1 MIHTFEDLCTVVY
14 VLVDELYQLHM
25 QPHDHRPGPRAAFTE
40 SELLTVALV
49 AELIGLDEETA
60 ILGYLRRNHA
70 RLFPL
75 LPERTRYNR
84 RRRALGEALNTLRR
98 QVLGWVLALLPP
110 DERPLALIDSLPV
123 PVVGFHHAR
132 GEHAWY
138 GCASYG
144 YNASKKQ
151 TIYGFKLHV
160 VTTGDGVIV
169 DFVLAPAHLT
179 DGTFTEQLLGNNY
192 HLLVVGDKGSVD
204 ASVQTTLAERQD
216 VLLLTPKRA
225 NQHVQLPAG
234 LTSLISH
241 FRQMIE
247 TVNSQLADQFH
258 IETNKA
264 KCMSGLVAR
273 LQAKLAAHTFGLYI
287 NLLTGRPLLDLKAL
301 AVI

>member
-14 VLVDELYQLHM
+14 VLVDELDKVHV
-25 QPHDHRPGPRAAFTE
+25 QPLDHRPGPRAEFTE
-40 SELLTVALV
+40 SELLTVTLV
-49 AELIGLDEETA
+49 AELIGLDQETT

-70 RLFPL
+70 GLFPL
-75 LPERTRYNR
+75 LPDRTRYNR
-84 RRRALGEALNTLRR
+84 RRRSLGEVLNTLRR

-132 GEHAWY
+132 GEHGWK
-138 GCASYG
+138 GWASYG

-151 TIYGFKLHV
+151 TIYGFKLHLL
-160 VTTGDGVIV
+160 TTADGVIV
-169 DFVLAPAHLT
+169 DFVVAKAHLT
-179 DGTFTEQLLGNNY
+179 DGTFTEQLLGDKY
-192 HLLVVGDKGSVD
+192 HLMVVGDKGYID
-204 ASVQTTLAERQD
+204 ADVEQALAERQD
-216 VLLLTPKRA
+216 IMLLTPKRS
-225 NQHVQLPAG
+225 NQHVQLPPGVA
-234 LTSLISH
+234 SLLSH

-264 KCMSGLVAR
+264 KSMSGLVAR
-273 LQAKLAAHTFGLYI
+273 LHAKLAAHTFGLYI

-301 AVI
+301 ALI